1 MAAVLSL
8 LSLSRPRV
16 HGVRSSTLASMCT
29 KSLCGGGGRHLQH
42 THYIRLE
49 IRICDRRGPGWR
61 SGRNLEK
68 MARQGGWPP
77 YEGEQKP
84 LEARYWASRTAVY
97 IHCQYSR
104 SNISSGHTL
113 KKARCLYLP
122 MLSDASCDEPQ
133 FMCLFRIRVRY
144 AYGAKTHGRL
154 SRVRHSNWAVC
165 IRKVLYL
172 YSVEVS
178 N

>member
-1 MAAVLSL
+1 MSLRPRDRKQRKSFHFLRYGWNMAAVLSL

-68 MARQGGWPP
+68 MARQGGVASLW
-77 YEGEQKP
+77 EGTETVGGP
-84 LEARYWASRTAVY
+84 LLGQPHSCV
-97 IHCQYSR
+97 
-104 SNISSGHTL
+104 HTL
-113 KKARCLYLP
+113 PVFEVEYFLRPCTQKSPLLIFA
-122 MLSDASCDEPQ
+122 
-133 FMCLFRIRVRY
+133 Y
-144 AYGAKTHGRL
+144 A
-154 SRVRHSNWAVC
+154 
-165 IRKVLYL
+165 
-172 YSVEVS
+172 E
-178 N
+178 

>member
-1 MAAVLSL
+1 M
-8 LSLSRPRV
+8 
-16 HGVRSSTLASMCT
+16 
-29 KSLCGGGGRHLQH
+29 
-42 THYIRLE
+42 
-49 IRICDRRGPGWR
+49 
-61 SGRNLEK
+61 
-68 MARQGGWPP
+68 
-77 YEGEQKP
+77 
-84 LEARYWASRTAVY
+84 EARYWASRTAVY

-144 AYGAKTHGRL
+144 AYGAKTHGSL

-165 IRKVLYL
+165 KVLYL
-172 YSVEVS
+172 CSVEVS
-178 N
+178 TLKKGGLYTFYVKRISIQSSHDFLSVYRAMAVSRFRSFTFRLEVSPATTRWAVPNPRLRNMDVCLVGQWGWVGYHL